1 MSALAGRTVV
11 IVGAGLMGCTIA
23 NDLARRG
30 ADVTVVERAAGPGL
44 GSTSASSAIVRFHYS
59 TDSGTALAYEGL
71 HYWRNWADHI
81 GFEPDDGLVR
91 LVTTGMVGLIDQTGH
106 AERCKPILDRLG
118 IPNEWWDTEELQR
131 RLPYLDVG
139 EFWPPSRPDDDGF
152 YREPS
157 SRLLGALYEPE
168 AGYVTDPMLAARNLH
183 DAAVAAG
190 ATFRFGSTVAR
201 ILVDPARGTGEAGG
215 AGGATAAAG
224 GSSGASRAGGGGR
237 RMVGVELAD
246 GSTVNAE
253 IVVNAAGPHS
263 AAINRLAGLD
273 GTMAIATRPL
283 RQEVHVMPA
292 PAAPEPGGLVPA
304 LGDGDSGFYYR
315 PEGSEHLL
323 VGSVEP
329 DCDPLEWLDDPDTVD
344 ESLGPQWEA
353 QTLRVARRIPE
364 LGVPHDRRGLVG
376 VYDASDD
383 WIPIYDRTDL
393 DGFYV
398 AIGTSGN
405 QFKNGGPVGFLMAEL
420 IEAVESGHD
429 HDVDPLVITGPYSG
443 LPIDLGTFS
452 RNRSIN
458 RDSSMSVRG

>member
-1 MSALAGRTVV
+1 MSALAGRSVA

-23 NDLARRG
+23 TDLARRG
-30 ADVTVVERAAGPGL
+30 ADVTVVERAPGPGL

-59 TDSGTALAYEGL
+59 TESGTALAYEGL

-81 GFEPDDGLVR
+81 GFEPHDGLTR
-91 LVTTGMVGLIDQTGH
+91 LVTTGMVGLIDRTGH
-106 AERCKPILDRLG
+106 AERCRPILDRLG
-118 IPNEWWDTEELQR
+118 IPNEWWDTAELKR
-131 RLPYLDVG
+131 RLPYLNVA
-139 EFWPPSRPDDDGF
+139 EFWPPSRPEDDGF
-152 YREPS
+152 YDQPAGE
-157 SRLLGALYEPE
+157 LQGALYEPE
-168 AGYVTDPMLAARNLH
+168 GGYVSDPQLAARNLH

-190 ATFRFGSTVAR
+190 ARFRFGATVTAIVR
-201 ILVDPARGTGEAGG
+201 EASGERVAG
-215 AGGATAAAG
+215 
-224 GSSGASRAGGGGR
+224 
-237 RMVGVELAD
+237 VGLAD
-246 GSTVNAE
+246 GSTVEAD

-263 AAINRLAGLD
+263 SVINRLAGLG
-273 GTMAIATRPL
+273 GTMAITTRPL
-283 RQEVHVMPA
+283 RQEVHLMPA
-292 PAAPEPGGLVPA
+292 PAGPEPGVVVPA

-315 PEGSEHLL
+315 PEGIDHLL

-329 DCDPLEWLDDPDTVD
+329 ECDPLEWLDDPDVVD
-344 ESLGPQWEA
+344 DRFGPQWEA

-364 LGVPHDRRGLVG
+364 LGVPHDRRGVVG

-383 WIPIYDRTDL
+383 WLPIYDRTDL

-405 QFKNGGPVGFLMAEL
+405 QFKNGGPVGYLMTEL

-429 HDVDPLVITGPYSG
+429 HDADPVVITGPYSG
-443 LPIDLGTFS
+443 LPIDLGTFG

>member
-1 MSALAGRTVV
+1 MSGLRGRRVAT
-11 IVGAGLMGCTIA
+11 VGAGLMGCTIA

-30 ADVTVVERAAGPGL
+30 ADVTVVERAPGPGL

-59 TDSGTALAYEGL
+59 TEAGAALAYEGL

-81 GFEPDDGLVR
+81 GLEPDDGLVQ
-91 LVTTGMVGLIDQTGH
+91 LVTTGMVGLVDRTGH
-106 AERCKPILDRLG
+106 AKRCKPILDRLG
-118 IPNEWWDTEELQR
+118 IPNEWWDTEELR
-131 RLPYLDVG
+131 RRMPYLDVG
-139 EFWPPSRPDDDGF
+139 EFWPPTRPDDDGF
-152 YREPS
+152 YDPPTAQ
-157 SRLLGALYEPE
+157 LLGALYEPE
-168 AGYVTDPMLAARNLH
+168 GGYVSDPLLAARNLH

-190 ATFRFGSTVAR
+190 ARFRFGSTV
-201 ILVDPARGTGEAGG
+201 TGIVTGGSDGG
-215 AGGATAAAG
+215 ARVAG
-224 GSSGASRAGGGGR
+224 LD
-237 RMVGVELAD
+237 LAD
-246 GSTVNAE
+246 GSSIEAD

-263 AAINRLAGLD
+263 AAINRMAGLD
-273 GTMAIATRPL
+273 GSMTIATRPL
-283 RQEVHVMPA
+283 RQEVHLMPA
-292 PAAPEPGGLVPA
+292 PASPEQGVVVPA

-315 PEGSEHLL
+315 PEGADHLL

-344 ESLGPQWEA
+344 EALGPQWEA

-364 LGVPHDRRGLVG
+364 LGVPHERRGVVG

-405 QFKNGGPVGFLMAEL
+405 QFKNGGPVGHLMAEL
-420 IEAVESGHD
+420 IEAVEGGHD
-429 HDVDPLVITGPYSG
+429 HDADPVVITGPHTG
-443 LPIDLGTFS
+443 LRIDLGTFA